1 MLSEVLRNYRRALKL
16 TEWFIKNPSFL
27 PVTEDKPYLIPDV
40 KIGATPRIEISSDDG
55 VKLYRYE
62 PMTEKQYEIPLLIV
76 YALINK
82 PYILDLTPQ
91 RSVVRK
97 LLQAG
102 FNVYMI
108 KWGDATIADQ
118 FSLDSYIDI
127 FLADFVED
135 VKKDSGSEKV
145 SILGYCMGGGM
156 SAMYTALYPQNV
168 KNILFLASTLY
179 FEKKIGGLV
188 TLADKR
194 FFNPEE
200 IVAPFGYVPSW
211 FLTERFKILE
221 PWGNYFGKYINLFIN
236 AENEEFLDDFFRMER
251 WIHDGVNVA
260 PGAYVRYNQELYQN
274 NALAEG
280 KLYIKGKRVD
290 PKRITMPAAAI
301 VGLRDHLAP
310 PENTLKF
317 LDVIGSKDKAVF
329 QADVGHVGLVV
340 SRRGMALWDDVAKWL
355 AERSGRLT
363 KTKEI

>member
-1 MLSEVLRNYRRALKL
+1 MLAEMLRNYRRALKL
-16 TEWFIKNPSFL
+16 GEWFLKNNQFL
-27 PVTEDKPYLIPDV
+27 QMTEDKPYLIPDV
-40 KIGATPRIEISSDDG
+40 KIGATPRVEISSDDG
-55 VKLYRYE
+55 VKLFRYE
-62 PMTEKQYEIPLLIV
+62 PRTEKQFETPVLIV

-97 LLQAG
+97 LLDAG
-102 FNVYMI
+102 FNVYMLR
-108 KWGDATIADQ
+108 WGDATIADQ

-127 FLADFVED
+127 FLYDFIED
-135 VKKDSGSEKV
+135 VKSDANVDKV
-145 SILGYCMGGGM
+145 TLLGYCMGGGM
-156 SAMYTALYPQNV
+156 SAIYTALYPENV
-168 KNILFLASTLY
+168 RNIIFLASTLY
-179 FEKKIGGLV
+179 FEKEGGGLV
-188 TLADKR
+188 TLSDKR

-200 IVAPFGYVPSW
+200 VVAPFGYVPSW

-221 PWGNYFGKYINLFIN
+221 PWDNYVGKYINLFLN
-236 AENEEFLDDFFRMER
+236 AEDESFLDDFFRMER

-280 KLYIKGKRVD
+280 KLYIRGKRVD

-310 PENTLKF
+310 PDCTLKF
-317 LDVIGSKDKAVF
+317 LDRIGSKDKAVF
-329 QADVGHVGLVV
+329 KADVGHVGLVV

-355 AERSGRLT
+355 SQRSGELKR
-363 KTKEI
+363 TKEI

>member
-1 MLSEVLRNYRRALKL
+1 MLAEILRNYRRALKL
-16 TEWFIKNPSFL
+16 GEWFLKNNQFL
-27 PVTEDKPYLIPDV
+27 PMTEDKPYFIPDV
-40 KIGATPRIEISSDDG
+40 KIGATPRVEISSDNG
-55 VKLYRYE
+55 VKLFRYE
-62 PMTEKQYEIPLLIV
+62 PRTEKQFETPLLIV

-97 LLQAG
+97 LLDAG
-102 FNVYMI
+102 FNVYMLR
-108 KWGDATIADQ
+108 WGDATIADQ

-127 FLADFVED
+127 FLYDFVED
-135 VKKDSGSEKV
+135 VKSDANADKV
-145 SILGYCMGGGM
+145 TMLGYCMGGGM
-156 SAMYTALYPQNV
+156 SAIYTALYPENV
-168 KNILFLASTLY
+168 RNIIFLASTLY
-179 FEKKIGGLV
+179 FDKKMGGLV
-188 TLADKR
+188 ALSDKR

-200 IVAPFGYVPSW
+200 VVAPFGYVPSW

-221 PWGNYFGKYINLFIN
+221 PWDNYIGKYINLFLN
-236 AENEEFLDDFFRMER
+236 AEDESFVDDFFRMER

-290 PKRITMPAAAI
+290 PKRITMPTAAI

-310 PENTLKF
+310 PDCTLKF
-317 LDVIGSKDKAVF
+317 LDCIGSEDKAVF
-329 QADVGHVGLVV
+329 KADVGHVGLVV

-355 AERSGRLT
+355 SQRSGELK